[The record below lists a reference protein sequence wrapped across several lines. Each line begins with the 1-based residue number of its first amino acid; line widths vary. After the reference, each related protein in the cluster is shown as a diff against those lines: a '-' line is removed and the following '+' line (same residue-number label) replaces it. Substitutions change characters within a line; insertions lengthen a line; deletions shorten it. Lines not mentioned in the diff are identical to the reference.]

1 MRKGPAVMNEIPLCV
16 DLDGTLILTDT
27 LAESFLVAITE
38 DARVLLQM
46 PLWLMRGRAYLK
58 HQLSQRVNLNVAKLP
73 INQAVLEYLKAQRE
87 AGRRLILVTAADI
100 RIAREVAAQVGLFDE
115 VMASDGVENLAGRRK
130 AEKLEKRFGKRG
142 FDYAGNENRDLAIW
156 ASARRAIVVSSSPAL
171 ARKAAKECEVE
182 KAFIVPSPTIREWV
196 KALRVHQWT
205 KNLLIFVPLLGAHAW
220 GDFGKLAASVGAFV
234 VFCLGASSAY
244 ILNDL
249 LDLESDRLHVS
260 KHRRPFASGR
270 ISLVTGAITGTFLCL
285 AAVTMMLAALPWKF
299 CATFAGYYVLTLLY
313 SHVLKRIVLV
323 DVFLLASLYCI
334 RVLAGGNAAS
344 VSVSSWLLAFSLF
357 IFLSLALAKRFT
369 ELRSLLSAKAPSIKG
384 RGYQVVDLE
393 LVSTMGVAS
402 GYIAALV
409 LAFYINNP
417 TVTMLYSHPDA
428 LWAACIVILYWI
440 SRIWLFAH
448 RGQLHDDPVVFAIKD
463 RQSWLVALILALIA
477 ITAMPR

>member
-1 MRKGPAVMNEIPLCV
+1 MDEIPLCV

-27 LAESFLVAITE
+27 LAESLLLAIT
-38 DARVLLQM
+38 DARNFFKIPFWLL
-46 PLWLMRGRAYLK
+46 RGRANLK
-58 HQLSQRVNLNVAKLP
+58 HQLLERVTLNVSKLP
-73 INQAVLEYLKAQRE
+73 INKPVLEYLKLQHD
-87 AGRRLILVTAADI
+87 AGRRLVLVTAADI
-100 RIAREVAAQVGLFDE
+100 QIAREVALRLDLFDE
-115 VMASDGVENLAGRRK
+115 VIASDGVNNLAGRQK
-130 AEKLEKRFGKRG
+130 AEKLEKRFGKGG

-156 ASARRAIVVSSSPAL
+156 AIARRAIVVSGGPAL
-171 ARKAAKECEVE
+171 TEKAAKLCEIE
-182 KAFIVPSPTIREWV
+182 KSFITPPPTLREWI

-205 KNLLIFVPLLGAHAW
+205 KNLLLFIPLLGAHAW
-220 GDFGKLAASVGAFV
+220 GDFGKLAASMLAFI

-249 LDLESDRLHVS
+249 FDLESDRLHVS

-270 ISLVTGAITGTFLCL
+270 ISPVSGMVAGSVLCSL
-285 AAVTMMLAALPWKF
+285 AVGLM
-299 CATFAGYYVLTLLY
+299 VLTLPWRFCAVFTGYYILTVLY

-323 DVFLLASLYCI
+323 DVFLLALLYCI
-334 RVLAGGNAAS
+334 RIFAGGDAAT
-344 VSVSSWLLAFSLF
+344 VPVSSWLLAFSLF
-357 IFLSLALAKRFT
+357 LFLSLALAKRFT
-369 ELRSLLSAKAPSIKG
+369 ELRSMLSANAVNIKR

-417 TVTMLYSHPDA
+417 TVTMLYSHPGT
-428 LWAACIVILYWI
+428 LWAACVVILYWI

-463 RQSWLVALILALIA
+463 RQSWLVALILVLIA
-477 ITAMPR
+477 ISAMPR